1 MEPQLP
7 CVLYFHPYNPK
18 TVHYIIL
25 PSSFLPLNQM
35 SDAPIYIN
43 PERHQNQR
51 YPEMMKEI
59 FLVSFL
65 YGIFQ
70 TQSVLE
76 YLKQCPQIKRLLI
89 S

>member
-1 MEPQLP
+1 
-7 CVLYFHPYNPK
+7 
-18 TVHYIIL
+18 
-25 PSSFLPLNQM
+25 M